1 MNGRK
6 RTIQVKFYVTEEER
20 KLIEEK
26 MKLVPTS
33 NMAAYLRKIAI
44 DGYIIQGDHTDIKA
58 MTAEIQKIGVNV
70 NQIARRVNATGNAY
84 KDVVFQ
90 IKRAANLQIILA
102 PYKIDVVLQPHY
114 PETLLH
120 ITRTKILPCKLI
132 AQEYSVSSY
141 ENGSSSSSIWQA

>member
-1 MNGRK
+1 MDKFTVEEINLMCVFEGQDRK
-6 RTIQVKFYVTEEER
+6 G
-20 KLIEEK
+20 
-26 MKLVPTS
+26 M
-33 NMAAYLRKIAI
+33 IA
-44 DGYIIQGDHTDIKA
+44 DIKNVIPH
-58 MTAEIQKIGVNV
+58 IQDSDMV
-70 NQIARRVNATGNAY
+70 
-84 KDVVFQ
+84 VVFQ

>member
-1 MNGRK
+1 M
-6 RTIQVKFYVTEEER
+6 FHF
-20 KLIEEK
+20 LINQND
-26 MKLVPTS
+26 LQD
-33 NMAAYLRKIAI
+33 AI
-44 DGYIIQGDHTDIKA
+44 DILDNNNIPFDTDS
-58 MTAEIQKIGVNV
+58 
-70 NQIARRVNATGNAY
+70 
-84 KDVVFQ
+84 VVFQ